1 MDTKELAL
9 AIALHMLFLACNT
22 QQDHCTPSSC
32 GNLNSIRSP
41 FYLKTDTTN
50 CSYSHSQLSCE
61 SNRTALYLGSMK
73 YYVEEILYEK
83 KVIRVVDS
91 GLQQD
96 NCSSLPLYSL
106 PQDVFRQ
113 DDFMFLFLHD
123 ESHGESRDVSE
134 AITFVNC
141 SAPVDDPSY
150 KSTSPCF
157 NNSSQAYFYFLIG
170 WRSVSDL
177 HNSCTVVVRTYSL
190 VKTAQ
195 NQSYLEIHHNLLRGF
210 YMGWYMDLPSPSGMD
225 LPSPCGRLLESPR
238 CFILA
243 VLGQISVIILKILP
257 IVGRIMMERTA
268 FGIFCLVAFLI
279 CKLYRKHFSM
289 AETIEDFLCTYK
301 SHMPTRYS
309 YWDIWK
315 MTDGFKE
322 KLGKGGYG
330 SVFKGKLPDGH
341 LVAVKML
348 DKSKDDGQDFINEVA
363 TIGTIHHVNVVQ
375 LIGFCAVR
383 SKRAL
388 IYDFMP
394 NGSLEKYVFSHQG
407 KSHSLNWEKMHEI
420 ALGIA
425 RGIEYLHR
433 GCEMR
438 ILHFDIKPHNILLD
452 DNFVPKVSDFGLAK
466 LYPAD
471 ESIVSTTFLRG
482 TMGYIAPE
490 LFYRNAGGVSHKSDV
505 YSFGMLLM
513 DMAGRRNNMG
523 ALTENASNFYFPSW
537 IYDQVDQGGDMG
549 MSDVTEDEM
558 EIAKKLIM
566 VALWCIQMNPSDR
579 PSMGKVVEMLEGSV
593 ELIHMPVK
601 PFISSPQRVPDQNN
615 DTGTNP
621 TGSSATNSSRSS
633 SQTSGQLG
641 LDDDDAKHTNS
652 VQSSTIYYSS

>member
-1 MDTKELAL
+1 MNTKELAL

-22 QQDHCTPSSC
+22 QRDHCTPSSC

-50 CSYSHSQLSCE
+50 CSYSHYQLSCE
-61 SNRTALYLGSMK
+61 NNRAALYLGSMK
-73 YYVEEILYEK
+73 YYVAEILYEMRM
-83 KVIRVVDS
+83 IRVVDS
-91 GLQQD
+91 GLVQD

-106 PQDVFRQ
+106 QEEELRQ
-113 DDFMFLFLHD
+113 YDFMLQFFVHD
-123 ESHGESRDVSE
+123 ESED
-134 AITFVNC
+134 ITFVNC

-195 NQSYLEIHHNLLRGF
+195 NQSYLEIHHSLLRGF
-210 YMGWYMDLPSPSGMD
+210 YMGWDMHWT
-225 LPSPCGRLLESPR
+225 SPCRRLLESPR

-243 VLGQISVIILKILP
+243 VLRQISVIILGILP
-257 IVGRIMMERTA
+257 IVGRIMVGRTSI
-268 FGIFCLVAFLI
+268 GILCLFAYFI
-279 CKLYRKHFSM
+279 YKLYRRHYSM
-289 AETIEDFLCTYK
+289 DEKIEDFLCAYK
-301 SHMPTRYS
+301 SHMPMRYS
-309 YWDIWK
+309 FWDIRK

-322 KLGKGGYG
+322 KLGKGGFG
-330 SVFKGKLPDGH
+330 SVFKGKLPNGH

-348 DKSKDDGQDFINEVA
+348 DKSQGDGQDFINEVA
-363 TIGTIHHVNVVQ
+363 TIGRIHHVNVVQ
-375 LIGFCAVR
+375 LIGFFAVR

-394 NGSLEKYVFSHQG
+394 NGSLDKYVFSQQG

-471 ESIVSTTFLRG
+471 ESIVSTTFFRG
-482 TMGYIAPE
+482 TIGYIAPE

-523 ALTENASNFYFPSW
+523 ALMENASNFYFPSW

-601 PFISSPQRVPDQNN
+601 PFLSSPQRVPDQNN

-633 SQTSGQLG
+633 SQTSRQLV

>member
-1 MDTKELAL
+1 MNTKELAL

-50 CSYSHSQLSCE
+50 CSYDYQLSCE
-61 SNRTALYLGSMK
+61 SNRTALYLGSKK

-83 KVIRVVDS
+83 QVIRVVDS
-91 GLQQD
+91 GLQRD
-96 NCSSLPLYSL
+96 NCSSLPLYPL
-106 PQDVFRQ
+106 QY
-113 DDFMFLFLHD
+113 DDFTFGFDLDGLDHLD
-123 ESHGESRDVSE
+123 DREE
-134 AITFVNC
+134 ITFVNC

-150 KSTSPCF
+150 MSTSPCF
-157 NNSSQAYFYFLIG
+157 NNSSQAYFYVLIG
-170 WRSVSDL
+170 SMSAFDL
-177 HNSCTVVVRTYSL
+177 DNSCTLVVTTYSL

-195 NQSYLEIHHNLLRGF
+195 NQSYLEIHHSLLRGF
-210 YMGWYMDLPSPSGMD
+210 YMDWHMDLPSPS
-225 LPSPCGRLLESPR
+225 GRLLESPR

-425 RGIEYLHR
+425 RRIEYLHR

-438 ILHFDIKPHNILLD
+438 ILHFDIKPQNILLD

-537 IYDQVDQGGDMG
+537 IYDQVDQGRDMG